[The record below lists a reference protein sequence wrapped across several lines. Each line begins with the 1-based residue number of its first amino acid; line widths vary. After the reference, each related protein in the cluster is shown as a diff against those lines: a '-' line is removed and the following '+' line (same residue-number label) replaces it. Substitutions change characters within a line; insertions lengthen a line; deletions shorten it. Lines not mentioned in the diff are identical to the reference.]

1 MSPRSRPRAVTTWLG
16 AVALAAAGAA
26 FSAGGAGASTKQTSA
41 PQLGF
46 NSYVQDLCQG
56 SATWASDAKGQFT
69 ALKALGANSVAL
81 AFPFYTA
88 SLTSNSVFARRTCGT
103 GYVTPSTSRLAV
115 AIAEAHALHL
125 KVFLRPL
132 LDETTLNAKG
142 GWRGVIHPSNVGA
155 WFKSY
160 LAVLTPYLKL
170 AQQEKVE
177 YFAISTELDS
187 LSKKSNWS
195 SIISTAKRYYKGSLT
210 FTVTWTFGATGK
222 VTHAGTTPGM
232 DTYQAINLPT
242 TATPANL
249 LSAWNTAVSGYNKV
263 PFALSSATID
273 EVAILAQDGA
283 YHTPYAWSLPPAT
296 NPFDQ
301 SIQANWYSMAC
312 SFFRTHDMR
321 GIYFWGVWYADGA
334 NAVLTTPDPSLAQ
347 EIQPASA
354 AVIKHCYTGK

>member
-26 FSAGGAGASTKQTSA
+26 FSAAA
-41 PQLGF
+41 PARRPSRPRRRRPGF

-56 SATWASDAKGQFT
+56 SATWASDAEASSPRSRRAAPTRGPRLPVLHGVAHLQQRVRT
-69 ALKALGANSVAL
+69 AHLRDGLRDALDLPTRRRDRRGAR
-81 AFPFYTA
+81 TA
-88 SLTSNSVFARRTCGT
+88 PEGVPPAAARRDHPEREG
-103 GYVTPSTSRLAV
+103 RLARRHPPLERRGLV
-115 AIAEAHALHL
+115 QELH
-125 KVFLRPL
+125 
-132 LDETTLNAKG
+132 
-142 GWRGVIHPSNVGA
+142 
-155 WFKSY
+155 